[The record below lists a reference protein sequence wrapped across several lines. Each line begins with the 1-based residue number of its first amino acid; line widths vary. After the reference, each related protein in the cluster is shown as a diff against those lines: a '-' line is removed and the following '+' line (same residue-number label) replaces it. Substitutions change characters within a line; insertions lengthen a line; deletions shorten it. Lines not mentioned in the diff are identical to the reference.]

1 MMTSYDTYDISELA
15 RILRELKKENNMSK
29 IRKLPILNTK
39 FSE

>member
-1 MMTSYDTYDISELA
+1 MMTSYDTYGISELA
-15 RILRELKKENNMSK
+15 RILSELKKEKNMSK